1 MKIKVCGMRHSDNI
15 RELIKLRP
23 DYIGFIFYEA
33 SPRYAGHELT
43 QETLDLIPKEIRKTG
58 VFVNSTLTQIQATL
72 EQFRL
77 DAIQLHGQESPE
89 LCQALRDQ
97 GLEVIKAFSLKSASD
112 LNEIDH
118 YKEACD
124 FFLFDTAT
132 PSHGGSGRQFDWQIL
147 KDAPLALPFFLSG
160 GIGESDANALLDK
173 CPVMPY
179 ALDLNSRFETQPG
192 IKDIEAL
199 KRFIQQIRA
208 AE

>member
-1 MKIKVCGMRHSDNI
+1 MKIKVCGMRHPDNI

-33 SPRYAGHELT
+33 SPRFAGHELT
-43 QETLDLIPKEIRKTG
+43 QTTLDLIPNEICKTG
-58 VFVNSTLTQIQATL
+58 VFVNSTLTQIQSTL
-72 EQFRL
+72 EQFKL

-89 LCQALRDQ
+89 LCQALRNQ
-97 GLEVIKAFSLKSASD
+97 GLEVIKAFSLKTATD
-112 LNEIDH
+112 LKGIER

-132 PSHGGSGRQFDWQIL
+132 PSHGGSGRKFDWQLL

-160 GIGESDANALLDK
+160 GIGEEDANALLDE
-173 CPVMPY
+173 CPVKPY

-192 IKDIEAL
+192 VKDIEAL

-208 AE
+208 AK